1 MRSGFE
7 VPGGGKVCKY
17 WSTDL
22 WNSKP
27 PIGQITSRTLR
38 TINYCYSYLIY
49 CTTKTGNPPT
59 IDFNIYE
66 HPSMFR
72 SYSKLTLFDIHYSPP
87 SYTVVQVNL
96 YQPNAFSRFFFV
108 LFYRISS
115 TGLSCCPPVLL
126 FFPPFHISNHET
138 NPEITPSPQFPFS
151 SIFIYSSLPCSNQLT
166 TKRNTT
172 TLDCLPNLLHSRNL
186 LTSRNLL

>member
-96 YQPNAFSRFFFV
+96 YQPNAFSC
-108 LFYRISS
+108 FYIFLSSRISS
-115 TGLSCCPPVLL
+115 TGLSCCPPELL
-126 FFPPFHISNHET
+126 FRPHFHISNHQT
-138 NPEITPSPQFPFS
+138 RTEITSSPQFSFS
-151 SIFIYSSLPCSNQLT
+151 FYIIYSSLPCSNQPTAL
-166 TKRNTT
+166 RTT
-172 TLDCLPNLLHSRNL
+172 TNLD
-186 LTSRNLL
+186 